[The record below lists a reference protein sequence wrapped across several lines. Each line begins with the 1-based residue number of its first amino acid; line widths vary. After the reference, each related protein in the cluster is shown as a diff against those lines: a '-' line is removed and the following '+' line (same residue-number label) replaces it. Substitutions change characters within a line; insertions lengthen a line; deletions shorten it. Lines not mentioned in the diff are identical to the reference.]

1 MNEIWANRLIAG
13 TKAWGDMPVAR
24 RVAVKE
30 ILAARV
36 NDTGSNG
43 ITADRYKEITGED
56 ISGSNT

>member
-13 TKAWGDMPVAR
+13 TKAWEDMPVAR
-24 RVAVKE
+24 RAAVKE

-36 NDTGSNG
+36 NDTGSNS

-56 ISGSNT
+56 IDGSNP